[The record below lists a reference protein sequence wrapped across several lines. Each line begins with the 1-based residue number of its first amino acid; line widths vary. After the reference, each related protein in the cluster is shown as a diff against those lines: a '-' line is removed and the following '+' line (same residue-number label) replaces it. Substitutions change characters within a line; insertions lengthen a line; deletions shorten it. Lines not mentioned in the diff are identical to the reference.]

1 MAKFVRDGKR
11 RCSSVP
17 KSIPTNRLASRPDDD
32 PAGPTF
38 MEAIADNLVSD
49 RCSEGPCEIADRIEG
64 RSPQRLQVS
73 DFGSI

>member
-1 MAKFVRDGKR
+1 MAPNSFAMATALPVDPDQSAGEQ
-11 RCSSVP
+11 
-17 KSIPTNRLASRPDDD
+17 TADDD
-32 PAGPTF
+32 PAGPTS

>member
-1 MAKFVRDGKR
+1 MAEFVRDGNGAAR
-11 RCSSVP
+11 RSQ
-17 KSIPTNRLASRPDDD
+17 NRSRPIAGEQTADDD